1 MNEKLASG
9 VYARLPVFAQ
19 NLAASAYGW
28 REARVRFGPEFRRR
42 LDALTA
48 SDRWSRADMDAYQ
61 DEQVALLIRHAYEHV
76 PFYRERMRAL
86 GLTPADVRSRADLP
100 KLPVL
105 TKEEVRANLPRLKAA
120 NAPPKALRHSHT
132 SGTTGKSLD
141 FYVTDRS
148 LAFQWAVW
156 WRHRRRFGLEF
167 GMRHANFTGKLIVP
181 PSQRK
186 PPFWRWNRAFNQALL
201 NMQHITPD
209 KVGAIVDFLGRHDFV
224 FWGGYPSI
232 IHALVRTAMEAGVK
246 LERGPR
252 IIDTGAE
259 NMLDVQRRDIEAF
272 TGALL
277 TDQYGFS
284 EGCGNA
290 SHCERLAYHEDVEYG
305 VLECGDPET
314 LPDGRVRGTILATGF
329 ACPEFP
335 FIRYEVGDA
344 GVWEPGGHLCPCGR
358 QHRILARIEGR
369 EDDYVLTPEGGRVMR
384 FDYVFKDTHNVREC
398 QVVQERLGE
407 VVLKVV
413 RRPGYSAADERFIVS
428 EMHRWIS
435 PTLQVRFDYVDEI
448 PRDRTGKF
456 RAVRSLLR
464 RGAAASAGEAAGS

>member
-1 MNEKLASG
+1 MNETLATEL
-9 VYARLPVFAQ
+9 YARLPVFVQ

-48 SDRWSRADMDAYQ
+48 SDRWSRAEMDAYQ
-61 DEQVALLIRHAYEHV
+61 DEQVARLVKHAYEHV
-76 PFYRERMRAL
+76 PYYRERMRAL
-86 GLTPADVRSRADLP
+86 KLTPADVRSRADLP
-100 KLPVL
+100 LLPVL
-105 TKEEVRANLPRLKAA
+105 TKEDVRNHLEGLKGA
-120 NAPPKALRHSHT
+120 NATALRHAHT
-132 SGTTGKSLD
+132 SGTTGKSLQ

-156 WRHRRRFGLEF
+156 WRHRRRFGLEL
-167 GMRHANFTGKLIVP
+167 GMRHANFTGKLVVP
-181 PSQRK
+181 PSQSR
-186 PPFWRWNRAFNQALL
+186 PPYWRWNRAFNQALL

-209 KVGAIVDFLGRHDFV
+209 KVGAIADFLGRHDFV
-224 FWGGYPSI
+224 YWGGYPSI
-232 IHALVRTAMEAGVK
+232 IHALARTAIEAGVT

-252 IIDTGAE
+252 VIDTGAE

-314 LPDGRVRGTILATGF
+314 LPDGRVRGSIIATGF
-329 ACPEFP
+329 SCPEFP
-335 FIRYEVGDA
+335 FLRYEVGDT
-344 GVWEPGGHLCPCGR
+344 GVWEPEGFRCACGR
-358 QHRILARIEGR
+358 EHRVLARIDGR
-369 EDDYVLTPEGGRVMR
+369 RDDYVLTPEGGRVMR

-407 VVLKVV
+407 VVVRVV
-413 RRPGYSAADERFIVS
+413 RRPGYGTADERLIVR

-435 PTLQVRFDYVDEI
+435 PSLAVRFDYVDEI
-448 PRDRTGKF
+448 PRERGGKF
-456 RAVRSLLR
+456 RAVKSHLP
-464 RGAAASAGEAAGS
+464 RGFGASSAVA